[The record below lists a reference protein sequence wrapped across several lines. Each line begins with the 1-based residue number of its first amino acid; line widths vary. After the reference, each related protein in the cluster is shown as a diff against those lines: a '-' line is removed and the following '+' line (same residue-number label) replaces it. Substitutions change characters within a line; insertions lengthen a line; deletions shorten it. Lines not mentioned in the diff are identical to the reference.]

1 MNTEPLDRIMRNVT
15 VGFVLLLSA
24 GLLHASPG
32 TDAFEAGNYEQAE
45 TLLTAELERADDPQ
59 KTLLLGRVAFETGR
73 FDTAFDHFKV
83 AVKALPDDAEAQ
95 YWYGSAA
102 GTLAGN
108 VSMFRAAGYAK
119 KSRRALQRALEL
131 DPRHVGAHEA
141 MAQYLLQAPG
151 FMGGDKDE
159 ALALAEKLSGFA
171 PVEGHLLLAAIYR
184 QTNRGDQAQATLAE
198 LTKRLPDE
206 PRGWLQLGFAHQGDE
221 NYADAHVAF
230 ARAAELGAEAG
241 DVASELGA
249 LYQVARTA
257 VFSESRVDDG
267 IAAMERFI
275 ATRPADD
282 ASLPGVDWAHFRLG
296 QLLTKRGDTKA
307 ANEAFETA
315 IAITEDDNLPTAVRR
330 FRRST

>member
-15 VGFVLLLSA
+15 VGFVLLLAA

-45 TLLTAELERADDPQ
+45 ALLAAELERAEDPQ

-73 FDTAFDHFKV
+73 FDEAYDRLKV
-83 AVKALPDDAEAQ
+83 AAKALPDDAEAQ
-95 YWYGSAA
+95 YWFGSAA

-108 VSMFRAAGYAK
+108 VSMFRAAGYAR

-131 DPRHVGAHEA
+131 DPKHVGAHEA
-141 MAQYLLQAPG
+141 MVQYLLQAPG
-151 FMGGDKDE
+151 FMGGDKDKAE
-159 ALALAEKLSGFA
+159 DLAKNLSGFA

-184 QTNRGDQAQATLAE
+184 QTNRGDDARATLAA
-198 LTKRLPDE
+198 LTKRLPDD

-221 NYADAHVAF
+221 NYADAHKAF
-230 ARAAELGAEAG
+230 ARAAELGAASG
-241 DVASELGA
+241 DVTSELGA

-257 VFSESRVDDG
+257 VFSEARVDDG
-267 IAAMERFI
+267 IAAMERYI
-275 ATRPADD
+275 ETRPADD
-282 ASLPGVDWAHFRLG
+282 NSLPGADWAHFRLG
-296 QLLTKRGDTKA
+296 QLLTKRGDAKA
-307 ANEAFETA
+307 AEAAFEKA
-315 IAITEDDNLPTAVRR
+315 LAMTEDDNLPTAIRR